1 MKTLNN
7 IYIIKNNNE
16 KELYNPDK
24 IMNHVL
30 FACKD
35 LKVSP
40 SDLIMN
46 AQLKITDGIKSKDI
60 QKSLIQAANEMIS
73 EENSDYEIVAGRLL
87 VQQIRKE
94 VYNQYEH
101 LDFYEE
107 IQKRVKGGFYDED
120 LLTKYTK
127 EEIDFFGSKIR
138 YEDDDNLSYI
148 SVNQMYSK
156 YMLKSNNKVIET
168 ISEVFMLIPMA
179 VFINEEPQRRKVLIL
194 KTYKLLN
201 QRKISFPTPI
211 MNGARTSYKHF
222 ISCNL
227 INMGDSVE
235 SISLAL
241 AKILQCASAKSG
253 IGLNVSHIR
262 GIGADVGKPSRVQHT
277 GILPI
282 LKAVEASTGAL
293 TQISRNASSNT
304 NIPFYHYEVELFS
317 QLGDSKGTIENRT
330 RHLDQTIILNNFFL
344 RKALNK
350 EDIYLFHTNEVP
362 GLYEVLGNEE
372 KFAELYEKY
381 SKSVKSKHKKKV
393 NAWELLNLF
402 IYERSITGRVY
413 FVFADNAYK
422 GPYKDSVYSFN
433 LCVEITQPAK
443 PLDGS
448 EGTPEIGVCILS
460 NMNLGYS
467 KYEDI
472 PEIAEVLVNFLDNLI
487 DIEDFSIKEAEYAAK
502 NRRALGIGISNL
514 FGFLAKN
521 KLFYNTKDAH
531 KEIFKIMESFYYHLL
546 KSSNDLAKVKGP
558 CKLFNDTKYS
568 EGWLQF
574 DEYNLDFDL
583 TLDWDNLRK
592 DIKEFGLRNSNV
604 SAIPPSA
611 NCILKDQK
619 IQTYEGNLNLEDILK
634 REKLELNNLKRGW
647 YNLKTPLK
655 LNTKDGDSV
664 SNKFYFNGY
673 DEVFDIKLE
682 DGRILTATK
691 RHKFWCVRNN
701 KKQFISVKD
710 LRLTDE
716 ILDIY
721 EDKNYEEISK
731 IKELKKLG
739 YINNFNI
746 SIIDFLNSL
755 EFNGSKEKK
764 GRFIVKIK
772 ECIKENQDYSIE
784 DIKRFYDFLS
794 SRNFQGKVCY
804 DYFIAKYGE
813 EIGKQKFDEFKNN
826 SKQSLENFIKRY
838 GEEIGKQKFDEFRRK
853 SDSSSLKHYIE
864 KYGEEIGKQKYK
876 EQSERLRDAPVSLK
890 YYLDRGYTI
899 EEAKCLVKKRNS
911 SCSLEKQIQ
920 KHGFEEGVKRY
931 KKICETRKLQ
941 NRLEYYI
948 EKYGLIQGYIKYKEK
963 NKRCAVEMTP
973 ELLEKIHDTFV
984 KKGLWTPKEKRSL
997 KVLYIQ
1003 EVDKYTAKSK
1013 KLLEKPEND
1022 GVNYHLDHRFSKK
1035 QGFKQNILPQI
1046 IGSIYNLEYLPAS
1059 ENIKKQDNCSITID
1073 ELAENYFKGY
1083 KNENN

>member
-60 QKSLIQAANEMIS
+60 QKSLIQAANEMMS
-73 EENSDYEIVAGRLL
+73 EENPDYEIVAGRLL

-101 LDFYEE
+101 LDFYKE
-107 IQKRVKGGFYDED
+107 IQKRVKGGFYDKD

-127 EEIDFFGSKIR
+127 EEIDFFGSRIR

-168 ISEVFMLIPMA
+168 IPEVFMLIPMA
-179 VFINEEPQRRKVLIL
+179 VFINEEPQRRKDLIL

-330 RHLDQTIILNNFFL
+330 RHLDQTIILNNYFFK
-344 RKALNK
+344 KALNK

-362 GLYEVLGNEE
+362 GLYEVLGNDE

-422 GPYKDSVYSFN
+422 GPYKDSVYSTN
-433 LCVEITQPAK
+433 LCCEIFQPAT
-443 PLDGS
+443 PLDY
-448 EGTPEIGVCILS
+448 ENPEIGVCILS

-487 DIEDFSIKEAEYAAK
+487 DIEDFTIKEAEYAAK

-604 SAIPPSA
+604 SAIPPSG

-673 DEVFDIKLE
+673 DDVFDIKLE

-731 IKELKKLG
+731 IKELEKLG
-739 YINNFNI
+739 YIN
-746 SIIDFLNSL
+746 
-755 EFNGSKEKK
+755 
-764 GRFIVKIK
+764 
-772 ECIKENQDYSIE
+772 Y
-784 DIKRFYDFLS
+784 
-794 SRNFQGKVCY
+794 
-804 DYFIAKYGE
+804 
-813 EIGKQKFDEFKNN
+813 
-826 SKQSLENFIKRY
+826 
-838 GEEIGKQKFDEFRRK
+838 
-853 SDSSSLKHYIE
+853 
-864 KYGEEIGKQKYK
+864 
-876 EQSERLRDAPVSLK
+876 
-890 YYLDRGYTI
+890 
-899 EEAKCLVKKRNS
+899 
-911 SCSLEKQIQ
+911 
-920 KHGFEEGVKRY
+920 
-931 KKICETRKLQ
+931 
-941 NRLEYYI
+941 
-948 EKYGLIQGYIKYKEK
+948 
-963 NKRCAVEMTP
+963 
-973 ELLEKIHDTFV
+973 
-984 KKGLWTPKEKRSL
+984 
-997 KVLYIQ
+997 
-1003 EVDKYTAKSK
+1003 
-1013 KLLEKPEND
+1013 
-1022 GVNYHLDHRFSKK
+1022 
-1035 QGFKQNILPQI
+1035 
-1046 IGSIYNLEYLPAS
+1046 
-1059 ENIKKQDNCSITID
+1059 
-1073 ELAENYFKGY
+1073 
-1083 KNENN
+1083 

>member
-168 ISEVFMLIPMA
+168 IPEVFMLIPMA

-344 RKALNK
+344 KKALNK

-422 GPYKDSVYSFN
+422 GPYKTPVYSFN
-433 LCVEITQPAK
+433 LCVEISQPAK
-443 PLDGS
+443 PLDS
-448 EGTPEIGVCILS
+448 ENPEIGVCILS

-546 KSSNDLAKVKGP
+546 KSSNDLAKVKGS

-604 SAIPPSA
+604 SAIPPA
-611 NCILKDQK
+611 GNCILKDQK
-619 IQTYEGNLNLEDILK
+619 IQTYEGNLNLDDILK

-664 SNKFYFNGY
+664 SNRFYFNGY
-673 DEVFDIKLE
+673 AEVFDIKLE
-682 DGRILTATK
+682 DGRVLTATK

-739 YINNFNI
+739 YINNFNT

-764 GRFIVKIK
+764 GNFIRKIK

-794 SRNFQGKVCY
+794 FRNFNGQVCC

-853 SDSSSLKHYIE
+853 SDSSSLKHHIE
-864 KYGEEIGKQKYK
+864 KYGEETGKQKYK

-920 KHGFEEGVKRY
+920 KHGFEEGVKKY

-973 ELLEKIHDTFV
+973 ELLKKIHNTFV

-1003 EVDKYTAKSK
+1003 EVDKHTAKSK
-1013 KLLEKPEND
+1013 KLLKKPEND
-1022 GVNYHLDHRFSKK
+1022 AVNYHLDHRFSKK

-1059 ENIKKQDNCSITID
+1059 ENIKKQDKCSITVD

>member
-168 ISEVFMLIPMA
+168 IPEVFMLIPMA

-350 EDIYLFHTNEVP
+350 EDIYLFHINEVP
-362 GLYEVLGNEE
+362 ELYEVLGNEE

-422 GPYKDSVYSFN
+422 GPYKDYVYSTNLCCFTGDTKVLICNNSNFEIVTIKELSKVSNINNKFN
-433 LCVEITQPAK
+433 LPTKEILNINNGERVPFEVKRAFAFSNGIKDVIKVTLSDNSSFKCTPDHKVFVRENDKFYEKEIKDCLNQKLYTVFNNYNKDDEKFEKLCNSLEVIKIEKSKPEEVFDISVDDIHKFIIITDINDDKFSGILVHNCEIFQPAK
-443 PLDGS
+443 PLDS
-448 EGTPEIGVCILS
+448 ENPEIGVCILS

-604 SAIPPSA
+604 SAIPPSG

-764 GRFIVKIK
+764 GRFIVKNI
-772 ECIKENQDYSIE
+772 Y
-784 DIKRFYDFLS
+784 L
-794 SRNFQGKVCY
+794 
-804 DYFIAKYGE
+804 
-813 EIGKQKFDEFKNN
+813 
-826 SKQSLENFIKRY
+826 L
-838 GEEIGKQKFDEFRRK
+838 
-853 SDSSSLKHYIE
+853 LKI
-864 KYGEEIGKQKYK
+864 
-876 EQSERLRDAPVSLK
+876 L
-890 YYLDRGYTI
+890 
-899 EEAKCLVKKRNS
+899 
-911 SCSLEKQIQ
+911 
-920 KHGFEEGVKRY
+920 
-931 KKICETRKLQ
+931 
-941 NRLEYYI
+941 
-948 EKYGLIQGYIKYKEK
+948 K
-963 NKRCAVEMTP
+963 NKIT
-973 ELLEKIHDTFV
+973 
-984 KKGLWTPKEKRSL
+984 
-997 KVLYIQ
+997 VL
-1003 EVDKYTAKSK
+1003 
-1013 KLLEKPEND
+1013 
-1022 GVNYHLDHRFSKK
+1022 
-1035 QGFKQNILPQI
+1035 
-1046 IGSIYNLEYLPAS
+1046 
-1059 ENIKKQDNCSITID
+1059 
-1073 ELAENYFKGY
+1073 
-1083 KNENN
+1083 

>member
-362 GLYEVLGNEE
+362 ELYEVLGNEE

-422 GPYKDSVYSFN
+422 GPYKDSVYSTN
-433 LCVEITQPAK
+433 LCCIEKSQLIDTINGKKRIDEITTDDYALSYNEKTNSLEYKKVLAQK
-443 PLDGS
+443 YMGKKRVLKIKYNNN
-448 EGTPEIGVCILS
+448 ELILTPDHKL
-460 NMNLGYS
+460 LT
-467 KYEDI
+467 
-472 PEIAEVLVNFLDNLI
+472 
-487 DIEDFSIKEAEYAAK
+487 K
-502 NRRALGIGISNL
+502 NR
-514 FGFLAKN
+514 
-521 KLFYNTKDAH
+521 
-531 KEIFKIMESFYYHLL
+531 
-546 KSSNDLAKVKGP
+546 
-558 CKLFNDTKYS
+558 
-568 EGWLQF
+568 GWVEAQ
-574 DEYNLDFDL
+574 
-583 TLDWDNLRK
+583 
-592 DIKEFGLRNSNV
+592 
-604 SAIPPSA
+604 
-611 NCILKDQK
+611 
-619 IQTYEGNLNLEDILK
+619 NLE
-634 REKLELNNLKRGW
+634 E
-647 YNLKTPLK
+647 
-655 LNTKDGDSV
+655 
-664 SNKFYFNGY
+664 
-673 DEVFDIKLE
+673 
-682 DGRILTATK
+682 
-691 RHKFWCVRNN
+691 
-701 KKQFISVKD
+701 
-710 LRLTDE
+710 TDE
-716 ILDIY
+716 IVT
-721 EDKNYEEISK
+721 
-731 IKELKKLG
+731 
-739 YINNFNI
+739 NNGI
-746 SIIDFLNSL
+746 
-755 EFNGSKEKK
+755 
-764 GRFIVKIK
+764 
-772 ECIKENQDYSIE
+772 
-784 DIKRFYDFLS
+784 
-794 SRNFQGKVCY
+794 
-804 DYFIAKYGE
+804 
-813 EIGKQKFDEFKNN
+813 
-826 SKQSLENFIKRY
+826 
-838 GEEIGKQKFDEFRRK
+838 
-853 SDSSSLKHYIE
+853 
-864 KYGEEIGKQKYK
+864 
-876 EQSERLRDAPVSLK
+876 
-890 YYLDRGYTI
+890 
-899 EEAKCLVKKRNS
+899 
-911 SCSLEKQIQ
+911 
-920 KHGFEEGVKRY
+920 
-931 KKICETRKLQ
+931 
-941 NRLEYYI
+941 
-948 EKYGLIQGYIKYKEK
+948 
-963 NKRCAVEMTP
+963 
-973 ELLEKIHDTFV
+973 
-984 KKGLWTPKEKRSL
+984 
-997 KVLYIQ
+997 
-1003 EVDKYTAKSK
+1003 
-1013 KLLEKPEND
+1013 
-1022 GVNYHLDHRFSKK
+1022 
-1035 QGFKQNILPQI
+1035 
-1046 IGSIYNLEYLPAS
+1046 
-1059 ENIKKQDNCSITID
+1059 
-1073 ELAENYFKGY
+1073 
-1083 KNENN
+1083 

>member
-107 IQKRVKGGFYDED
+107 IQKRVKGGFYDKD

-168 ISEVFMLIPMA
+168 IPEVFMLIPMA
-179 VFINEEPQRRKVLIL
+179 VFINEEPQRRKDLIL

-344 RKALNK
+344 KKALNK

-422 GPYKDSVYSFN
+422 GPYKTPVYSCN

-604 SAIPPSA
+604 SAIPPSG

-764 GRFIVKIK
+764 ARFIIKIK

-813 EIGKQKFDEFKNN
+813 EIGKQK
-826 SKQSLENFIKRY
+826 I
-838 GEEIGKQKFDEFRRK
+838 DEFRRK
-853 SDSSSLKHYIE
+853 SDSSSLKHHIE

-890 YYLDRGYTI
+890 YYFDRGYTI
-899 EEAKCLVKKRNS
+899 EEAKHLVKKRNS
-911 SCSLEKQIQ
+911 TCSLEKQIQ
-920 KHGFEEGVKRY
+920 KHGFGEGVKRY
-931 KKICETRKLQ
+931 NKICKTRKLQ
-941 NRLEYYI
+941 NKLEYYI

-973 ELLEKIHDTFV
+973 ELLEKIHNTFV

-1022 GVNYHLDHRFSKK
+1022 DVNYHLDHRFSKK

-1059 ENIKKQDNCSITID
+1059 ENVKKQDKCSITID

>member
-73 EENSDYEIVAGRLL
+73 EENPDYEIVAGRLL

-94 VYNQYEH
+94 VYNQYQH

-107 IQKRVKGGFYDED
+107 IKKRVKGGFYDKD
-120 LLTKYTK
+120 LLIKYTK

-168 ISEVFMLIPMA
+168 IPEVFMLIPMA
-179 VFINEEPQRRKVLIL
+179 VFINEEPQRRKDLIL

-611 NCILKDQK
+611 NSSNLSNSTAGIEPPRELVTTKTDKNATIKKLVPFYKTSKNYYTTSWGDDFNNVDYFKLLGIIQPFVDQAISTNQYSNILRYKDK
-619 IQTYEGNLNLEDILK
+619 KLPINDAIKEILMA
-634 REKLELNNLKRGW
+634 NNSGLKSL
-647 YNLKTPLK
+647 YYQNFL
-655 LNTKDGDSV
+655 SV
-664 SNKFYFNGY
+664 DN
-673 DEVFDIKLE
+673 E
-682 DGRILTATK
+682 DGL
-691 RHKFWCVRNN
+691 
-701 KKQFISVKD
+701 S
-710 LRLTDE
+710 
-716 ILDIY
+716 
-721 EDKNYEEISK
+721 EE
-731 IKELKKLG
+731 
-739 YINNFNI
+739 
-746 SIIDFLNSL
+746 
-755 EFNGSKEKK
+755 
-764 GRFIVKIK
+764 
-772 ECIKENQDYSIE
+772 
-784 DIKRFYDFLS
+784 
-794 SRNFQGKVCY
+794 
-804 DYFIAKYGE
+804 
-813 EIGKQKFDEFKNN
+813 
-826 SKQSLENFIKRY
+826 
-838 GEEIGKQKFDEFRRK
+838 
-853 SDSSSLKHYIE
+853 
-864 KYGEEIGKQKYK
+864 K
-876 EQSERLRDAPVSLK
+876 EQ
-890 YYLDRGYTI
+890 G
-899 EEAKCLVKKRNS
+899 CS
-911 SCSLEKQIQ
+911 SGGCS
-920 KHGFEEGVKRY
+920 V
-931 KKICETRKLQ
+931 
-941 NRLEYYI
+941 
-948 EKYGLIQGYIKYKEK
+948 
-963 NKRCAVEMTP
+963 
-973 ELLEKIHDTFV
+973 
-984 KKGLWTPKEKRSL
+984 
-997 KVLYIQ
+997 
-1003 EVDKYTAKSK
+1003 
-1013 KLLEKPEND
+1013 
-1022 GVNYHLDHRFSKK
+1022 
-1035 QGFKQNILPQI
+1035 
-1046 IGSIYNLEYLPAS
+1046 
-1059 ENIKKQDNCSITID
+1059 
-1073 ELAENYFKGY
+1073 
-1083 KNENN
+1083 

>member
-107 IQKRVKGGFYDED
+107 IQKRVKLGFYDED

-168 ISEVFMLIPMA
+168 IPEVFMLIPMA
-179 VFINEEPQRRKVLIL
+179 VFINEEPQRRKDLIL

-344 RKALNK
+344 KKALNK

-362 GLYEVLGNEE
+362 ELYEVLGNEE

-422 GPYKDSVYSFN
+422 GPYKDYVYSTN
-433 LCVEITQPAK
+433 LCCEIFQPAK
-443 PLDGS
+443 PLDS
-448 EGTPEIGVCILS
+448 ENPEIGVCILS

-604 SAIPPSA
+604 SAIPPA
-611 NCILKDQK
+611 GNCILKDQK

-655 LNTKDGDSV
+655 LKTKDGDSV

-673 DEVFDIKLE
+673 AEVFDIKLE

-764 GRFIVKIK
+764 KKV
-772 ECIKENQDYSIE
+772 D
-784 DIKRFYDFLS
+784 LS
-794 SRNFQGKVCY
+794 
-804 DYFIAKYGE
+804 
-813 EIGKQKFDEFKNN
+813 
-826 SKQSLENFIKRY
+826 
-838 GEEIGKQKFDEFRRK
+838 
-853 SDSSSLKHYIE
+853 
-864 KYGEEIGKQKYK
+864 
-876 EQSERLRDAPVSLK
+876 
-890 YYLDRGYTI
+890 
-899 EEAKCLVKKRNS
+899 
-911 SCSLEKQIQ
+911 
-920 KHGFEEGVKRY
+920 
-931 KKICETRKLQ
+931 
-941 NRLEYYI
+941 
-948 EKYGLIQGYIKYKEK
+948 
-963 NKRCAVEMTP
+963 
-973 ELLEKIHDTFV
+973 
-984 KKGLWTPKEKRSL
+984 
-997 KVLYIQ
+997 
-1003 EVDKYTAKSK
+1003 
-1013 KLLEKPEND
+1013 
-1022 GVNYHLDHRFSKK
+1022 
-1035 QGFKQNILPQI
+1035 
-1046 IGSIYNLEYLPAS
+1046 
-1059 ENIKKQDNCSITID
+1059 
-1073 ELAENYFKGY
+1073 
-1083 KNENN
+1083 

>member
-35 LKVSP
+35 LNVSP

-73 EENSDYEIVAGRLL
+73 EENPDYEIVAGRLL

-94 VYNQYEH
+94 VYNQYQH

-107 IQKRVKGGFYDED
+107 IQKRVKGGFYDKD
-120 LLTKYTK
+120 LLIKYTK

-168 ISEVFMLIPMA
+168 IPEVFMLIPMA
-179 VFINEEPQRRKVLIL
+179 VFINEEPQRRKDLIL

-344 RKALNK
+344 KKALNK

-381 SKSVKSKHKKKV
+381 SKNVKSKHKKKV
-393 NAWELLNLF
+393 NAFELLNLF

-422 GPYKDSVYSFN
+422 GPYKTPVYSFN
-433 LCVEITQPAK
+433 LCVEISQPAK
-443 PLDGS
+443 PLDCS

-487 DIEDFSIKEAEYAAK
+487 DIEDFTIKEAEYAAK

-611 NCILKDQK
+611 NSSNLSNSTAGIEPPRELVTTKTDKNATIKKLVPFYKTSKNYYTTSWGDDFNNVDYFKLLGIIQSFVDQAISTNQYSNILRYKDK
-619 IQTYEGNLNLEDILK
+619 KLPINDAIKEILMA
-634 REKLELNNLKRGW
+634 NNSGLKSL
-647 YNLKTPLK
+647 YYQNFL
-655 LNTKDGDSV
+655 SV
-664 SNKFYFNGY
+664 DN
-673 DEVFDIKLE
+673 E
-682 DGRILTATK
+682 DGL
-691 RHKFWCVRNN
+691 
-701 KKQFISVKD
+701 S
-710 LRLTDE
+710 
-716 ILDIY
+716 
-721 EDKNYEEISK
+721 EE
-731 IKELKKLG
+731 
-739 YINNFNI
+739 
-746 SIIDFLNSL
+746 
-755 EFNGSKEKK
+755 
-764 GRFIVKIK
+764 
-772 ECIKENQDYSIE
+772 
-784 DIKRFYDFLS
+784 
-794 SRNFQGKVCY
+794 
-804 DYFIAKYGE
+804 
-813 EIGKQKFDEFKNN
+813 
-826 SKQSLENFIKRY
+826 
-838 GEEIGKQKFDEFRRK
+838 
-853 SDSSSLKHYIE
+853 
-864 KYGEEIGKQKYK
+864 K
-876 EQSERLRDAPVSLK
+876 EQ
-890 YYLDRGYTI
+890 G
-899 EEAKCLVKKRNS
+899 CS
-911 SCSLEKQIQ
+911 SGGCS
-920 KHGFEEGVKRY
+920 V
-931 KKICETRKLQ
+931 
-941 NRLEYYI
+941 
-948 EKYGLIQGYIKYKEK
+948 
-963 NKRCAVEMTP
+963 
-973 ELLEKIHDTFV
+973 
-984 KKGLWTPKEKRSL
+984 
-997 KVLYIQ
+997 
-1003 EVDKYTAKSK
+1003 
-1013 KLLEKPEND
+1013 
-1022 GVNYHLDHRFSKK
+1022 
-1035 QGFKQNILPQI
+1035 
-1046 IGSIYNLEYLPAS
+1046 
-1059 ENIKKQDNCSITID
+1059 
-1073 ELAENYFKGY
+1073 
-1083 KNENN
+1083 

>member
-1 MKTLNN
+1 MKTSNE

-73 EENSDYEIVAGRLL
+73 EENPDYEIVAGRLL

-94 VYNQYEH
+94 VYNQYQH

-107 IQKRVKGGFYDED
+107 IKKRVKGGFYDKD

-168 ISEVFMLIPMA
+168 IPEVFMLIPMA
-179 VFINEEPQRRKVLIL
+179 VFINEEPQRRKDLIL

-344 RKALNK
+344 KKALNK
-350 EDIYLFHTNEVP
+350 EDIYLFHTNEVQ

-422 GPYKDSVYSFN
+422 GPYKEPVYSTN
-433 LCVEITQPAK
+433 LCCEIFQPAST
-443 PLDGS
+443 LDS
-448 EGTPEIGVCILS
+448 ENPEIGVCILS

-472 PEIAEVLVNFLDNLI
+472 PEICEVLVNFLDNLI
-487 DIEDFSIKEAEYAAK
+487 DIEDFTIKEAEYTAK

-592 DIKEFGLRNSNV
+592 EIKEFGLRNSNV
-604 SAIPPSA
+604 SAIPPA
-611 NCILKDQK
+611 GNCILKDQK
-619 IQTYEGNLNLEDILK
+619 IQTYEGNLNLDDILK

-664 SNKFYFNGY
+664 SNRFYFNGY
-673 DEVFDIKLE
+673 AEVFDIKLE
-682 DGRILTATK
+682 DGRVLTATK

-739 YINNFNI
+739 YINNFNT

-764 GRFIVKIK
+764 GNFIRKIK

-794 SRNFQGKVCY
+794 FRNFNGQVCC

-853 SDSSSLKHYIE
+853 S
-864 KYGEEIGKQKYK
+864 
-876 EQSERLRDAPVSLK
+876 
-890 YYLDRGYTI
+890 
-899 EEAKCLVKKRNS
+899 
-911 SCSLEKQIQ
+911 
-920 KHGFEEGVKRY
+920 
-931 KKICETRKLQ
+931 
-941 NRLEYYI
+941 
-948 EKYGLIQGYIKYKEK
+948 
-963 NKRCAVEMTP
+963 
-973 ELLEKIHDTFV
+973 
-984 KKGLWTPKEKRSL
+984 
-997 KVLYIQ
+997 
-1003 EVDKYTAKSK
+1003 
-1013 KLLEKPEND
+1013 
-1022 GVNYHLDHRFSKK
+1022 
-1035 QGFKQNILPQI
+1035 
-1046 IGSIYNLEYLPAS
+1046 
-1059 ENIKKQDNCSITID
+1059 
-1073 ELAENYFKGY
+1073 ENYFKGY